1 MTVFKCIVTLKNG
14 SHTIKRFNRDIV
26 EKLAYAFRC
35 KQRDPW
41 LRERYANLFK
51 SLDLIPQ
58 LVTKLLFINE
68 YTGERL
74 ELA

>member
-1 MTVFKCIVTLKNG
+1 MVIFKCIVTLTCG
-14 SHTIKRFNRDIV
+14 EHRVKRFNRNMV

-41 LRERYANLFK
+41 LNERNASTFNQL
-51 SLDLIPQ
+51 SSTPQ
-58 LVTKLLFINE
+58 SVKELLFINE

-74 ELA
+74 QLS